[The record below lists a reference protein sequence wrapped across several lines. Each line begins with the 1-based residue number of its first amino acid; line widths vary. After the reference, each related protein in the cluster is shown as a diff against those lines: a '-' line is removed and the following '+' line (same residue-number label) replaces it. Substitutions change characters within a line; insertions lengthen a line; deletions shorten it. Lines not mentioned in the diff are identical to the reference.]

1 MESFLMASR
10 VVVPMALTMGVG
22 VLLRVIG
29 IVDRDTMKKVDVITY
44 KVLSSVLIFYNIYYT
59 DFSEISHPAYLLYGA
74 FGLTVMFV
82 VALYLPYRWIK
93 ERPTAAAFGQGIFRA
108 NYIIFGAA
116 VATSIYGPGNI
127 GLVMMMG
134 ALTLPM
140 INAMSVIILEVGLQG
155 KSVTVKS
162 LAMPV
167 ITNPIVLSTIAGL
180 IINVLGIKIPGLV
193 MEVVEDLANMT
204 TPMSFLSI
212 GVSLSIQAFTK
223 NKVLIAAISM
233 RLIIFPLVLVTG
245 AVLLGF
251 RGIELC
257 SLLVLFAAPAAV
269 NSYPTAVAMGAD
281 GEFAGQ
287 MVAVSTIC
295 CLPTFFLWTLVLNTF
310 GLM

>member
-1 MESFLMASR
+1 
-10 VVVPMALTMGVG
+10 
-22 VLLRVIG
+22 
-29 IVDRDTMKKVDVITY
+29 
-44 KVLSSVLIFYNIYYT
+44 
-59 DFSEISHPAYLLYGA
+59 
-74 FGLTVMFV
+74 
-82 VALYLPYRWIK
+82 
-93 ERPTAAAFGQGIFRA
+93 
-108 NYIIFGAA
+108 
-116 VATSIYGPGNI
+116 
-127 GLVMMMG
+127 
-134 ALTLPM
+134 
-140 INAMSVIILEVGLQG
+140 
-155 KSVTVKS
+155 
-162 LAMPV
+162 MPV

>member
-1 MESFLMASR
+1 MESLLMASR
-10 VVVPMALTMGVG
+10 VVLPMAMTMGVG
-22 VLLRVIG
+22 VLIRVLHVI
-29 IVDRDTMKKVDVITY
+29 DRDSMKKMDVITY
-44 KVLSSVLIFYNIYYT
+44 KLFSSVLIFYNIYYT
-59 DFSEISHPAYLLYGA
+59 DFSQISHPGYLLYG
-74 FGLTVMFV
+74 FLGLIAMFV
-82 VALYLPYRWIK
+82 FSLYFPYRWIP
-93 ERPTAAAFGQGIFRA
+93 ERPTAAAFGQSIFRA

-140 INAMSVIILEVGLQG
+140 INAMSVIILEVGCQG

-162 LAMPV
+162 LLMPV
-167 ITNPIVLSTIAGL
+167 ITNPIVLATIFGL
-180 IINVLGIKIPGLV
+180 IINFLRVPIPGLV

-204 TPMSFLSI
+204 IPMSFLSI
-212 GVSLSIQAFTK
+212 GVGLSAQAFTK
-223 NKVLIAAISM
+223 KKTLLAAASLRLVL
-233 RLIIFPLVLVTG
+233 FPLVLVTG

-257 SLLVLFAAPAAV
+257 SLLVLFAAPSAV

-281 GEFAGQ
+281 GDFAGQ

-295 CLPTFFLWTLVLNTF
+295 CLPTFFLWTLVLNSL
-310 GLM
+310 GLL

>member
-1 MESFLMASR
+1 MESLLMASR
-10 VVVPMALTMGVG
+10 VVLPMAMTMGVG
-22 VLLRVIG
+22 VLLRIIG
-29 IVDRDTMKKVDVITY
+29 IVDRDTMKKMDVVTY
-44 KVLSSVLIFYNIYYT
+44 KVFSSVLIFYNIYYT
-59 DFSEISHPAYLLYGA
+59 DFSEISHPGYLLYGF
-74 FGLTVMFV
+74 FGLIVMFV
-82 VALYLPYRWIK
+82 FALTFPYKWIK

-140 INAMSVIILEVGLQG
+140 INAMSAIILEVGRQG

-162 LAMPV
+162 LVMPV
-167 ITNPIVLSTIAGL
+167 ITNPIVLATIFGL
-180 IINVLGIKIPGLV
+180 IINFLSIPIPDLV
-193 MEVVEDLANMT
+193 MEVVEDIANLT
-204 TPMSFLSI
+204 TPMSFLSV
-212 GVSLSIQAFTK
+212 GVGLSMQAFTK
-223 NKVLIAAISM
+223 KKILFTAVSM
-233 RLIIFPLVLVTG
+233 RLIIIPLVLVTG

-281 GEFAGQ
+281 GDFAGQ
-287 MVAVSTIC
+287 MVAASTLC
-295 CLPTFFLWTLVLNTF
+295 CLPTFFLWTLVLNTL
-310 GLM
+310 GLL